1 MSRTGTA
8 AQLFGHVSEAVLSLH
23 PDELRRHRLQPGD
36 LISLKSRRGAVIVP
50 VDSDDSVRPG
60 QAFLPMHWGDRF
72 LKGGVNTLTQPAFDP
87 LSKQPELKHSGVRLE
102 PVHLPWQL
110 FALIE
115 GNVQQ
120 HFETLRPLCEAFSYT
135 SLSIAGR
142 ERPALLIRAASA
154 VAPDPQLLRE
164 IDRCLALNDGPV
176 LAYDDPR
183 RSIGKRV
190 RIENGRITAIRLAG
204 ETLARHWLQNLWLEG
219 RADEQ
224 LRRWLLAPLSAPP
237 GQANAS
243 TAGSKTLC
251 NCMNVSQGA
260 VCAGIGRGLDLQG
273 LKQELGCG
281 TQCGSCVP
289 EIKRLLAATAQPVAV
304 VS

>member
-23 PDELRRHRLQPGD
+23 PDELRRHRLQSGD
-36 LISLKSRRGAVIVP
+36 LVSLKSRRGAVIVA
-50 VDSDDSVRPG
+50 VGGDDSVRPG

-72 LKGGVNTLTQPAFDP
+72 LKGGVNTLTLPAFDP

-102 PVHLPWQL
+102 AVNLPWQL

-115 GNVQQ
+115 GDVQQ
-120 HFETLRPLCEAFSYT
+120 NFETLRPLCEAFSYV
-135 SLSIAGR
+135 SLSLAGR

-154 VAPDPQLLRE
+154 VAPDPQLLRD
-164 IDRCLALNDGPV
+164 IDQCLGLNDGPV

-204 ETLARHWLQNLWLEG
+204 ETLAQHWLQSLWLEG

-237 GQANAS
+237 GNANAPA
-243 TAGSKTLC
+243 AGNKTLC
-251 NCMNVSQGA
+251 NCKNVSQSA
-260 VCAGIGRGLDLQG
+260 VCAGISRGLDLQG

-304 VS
+304 TS

>member
-23 PDELRRHRLQPGD
+23 PDELRRQRLQPGD
-36 LISLKSRRGAVIVP
+36 LVNLKSRRGAVIVA
-50 VDSDDSVRPG
+50 VASDDSVRPG

-72 LKGGVNTLTQPAFDP
+72 LKGGVNSLTLPAFDP

-102 PVHLPWQL
+102 AVNLPWHL

-115 GNVQQ
+115 GDVQR
-120 HFETLRPLCEAFSYT
+120 HFETLRPLCEAFSYV
-135 SLSIAGR
+135 SLSLVGR
-142 ERPALLIRAASA
+142 ERPALLIRAAS
-154 VAPDPQLLRE
+154 VTPPEPQRLRD
-164 IDRCLALNDGPV
+164 IDQCLALLDGPV

-183 RSIGKRV
+183 RAIGKRV

-204 ETLARHWLQNLWLEG
+204 ETLAQHWLQGLWLEG

-224 LRRWLLAPLSAPP
+224 LRRWLLAPMSAPP
-237 GQANAS
+237 GNAGIQANP
-243 TAGSKTLC
+243 GKTLC
-251 NCMNVSQGA
+251 NCKNVSHSA
-260 VCAGIGRGLDLQG
+260 VCTGIRQGLDLQG
-273 LKQELGCG
+273 LKQQLGCG

-289 EIKRLLAATAQPVAV
+289 EIKRLLAADLQPVSV
-304 VS
+304 I